1 MQYLT
6 EPYCAFKKVNLCE
19 NGLRRVC
26 FLCLLHNSFSAVFDN
41 HNRSVKQLLIRKTH
55 VFPEDFGYTE
65 GQDIYIFCAFG
76 RWAVIAEG
84 LIVFQENRE
93 WETKC

>member
-1 MQYLT
+1 MFFNVCYIT
-6 EPYCAFKKVNLCE
+6 AFP
-19 NGLRRVC
+19 
-26 FLCLLHNSFSAVFDN
+26 VFDN
-41 HNRSVKQLLIRKTH
+41 HDKSFKQQLRKTH

-65 GQDIYIFCAFG
+65 GQHIYTFCALG

-93 WETKC
+93 WKISAESLV

>member
-1 MQYLT
+1 MFFYVCYIT
-6 EPYCAFKKVNLCE
+6 AFLQ
-19 NGLRRVC
+19 
-26 FLCLLHNSFSAVFDN
+26 CLIIRTNHSNSSSE
-41 HNRSVKQLLIRKTH
+41 RH

-65 GQDIYIFCAFG
+65 GQNIYIFCAFG

-93 WETKC
+93 WEKSAESLV